1 MWKKLIVCVRPGDA
15 LVRANPREFVSVF
28 SKLDLPI
35 FDRPQNAI
43 SGRWSRGNSS
53 VFVALLTNRAEVIF
67 TRGSREAGTCPH
79 CNRRKFGD
87 RSRILFPSSSVSIPA
102 EGRCHRRCLAGTVNP
117 VFLLRRAVLAR
128 VSRPPSEL
136 HPCSRQSV
144 P

>member
-67 TRGSREAGTCPH
+67 TRGSREAGICPH
-79 CNRRKFGD
+79 SIRE
-87 RSRILFPSSSVSIPA
+87 ILIPQC
-102 EGRCHRRCLAGTVNP
+102 R
-117 VFLLRRAVLAR
+117 FLLKVSVIAN
-128 VSRPPSEL
+128 SRPERKILRPVLDE
-136 HPCSRQSV
+136 RR
-144 P
+144 